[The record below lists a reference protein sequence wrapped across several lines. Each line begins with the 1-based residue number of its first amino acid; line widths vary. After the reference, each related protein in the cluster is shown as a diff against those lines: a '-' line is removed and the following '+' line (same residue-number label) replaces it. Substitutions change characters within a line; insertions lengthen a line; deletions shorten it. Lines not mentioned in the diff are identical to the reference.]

1 MRQLEENDPKTLGQ
15 RIAEARKARG
25 VTQEDVAEFLG
36 YSRPTYIAIEK
47 GERPAKADEIIRL
60 AGYFGRSVHE
70 LVRPGEPVVALQPH
84 LRATAERMKAG
95 SGGQLL
101 DAIDELQRFA
111 EDYRELEQLMNA
123 PLRTSFPSEVKLD
136 TPIDVTELAEGVAV
150 QERRRLGLGDQPVI
164 HLRSILEWD
173 VGLRIFYGA
182 KLPSAVAGMYA
193 WTADLGCCILINR
206 NHPPQRRRVSM
217 VHEYGHLIVDRY
229 KPGIDYLS
237 MSGRPSPQP
246 LSPKA
251 RGAGVRGRK
260 PANERFAETFGLSF
274 LMPASSVRSKFH
286 EIVTTTSDFRVA
298 DLCRLSHFYFVSVE
312 AMALRLEKLGL
323 IPKGS
328 SENLK
333 ESKFSP
339 AKAAEML
346 TLTPRAEPD
355 DPYPQRYKYLAVRAY
370 EQGELGDSDLAH
382 YLRTDV
388 VTAREI
394 VTRSSTSQ
402 EVEPTGKSRWL
413 QLDLPQSLLRG
424 VS

>member
-1 MRQLEENDPKTLGQ
+1 MLQPEGIHPKTLGQ
-15 RIAEARKARG
+15 RLAEARKARG
-25 VTQEDVAEFLG
+25 LTQEDVAEFLG
-36 YSRPTYIAIEK
+36 YSRPTYIAMEK
-47 GERPAKADEIIRL
+47 GERTAKADEIVRL

-70 LVRPGEPVVALQPH
+70 LVRSGAPVAALQPH
-84 LRATAERMKAG
+84 LRSSPNWSKTKDER
-95 SGGQLL
+95 QLL
-101 DAIDELQRFA
+101 QAIDELQRFA
-111 EDYRELEQLMNA
+111 EDYRELEELMNA
-123 PLRTSFPSEVKLD
+123 PLRSNFPSEVKLD

-150 QERRRLGLGDQPVI
+150 QERRRLGLGDQPVV
-164 HLRSILEWD
+164 HLRSILEWE
-173 VGLRIFYGA
+173 VGLRIFYGE

-193 WTADLGCCILINR
+193 FTADLGCCILINR

-217 VHEYGHLIVDRY
+217 VHEYGHLTVDRY
-229 KPGIDYLS
+229 KPGIDYVS
-237 MSGRPSPQP
+237 MT
-246 LSPKA
+246 
-251 RGAGVRGRK
+251 GRK

-286 EIVTTTSDFRVA
+286 EIVTSTSDFRVA

-339 AKAAEML
+339 LKAAQML
-346 TLTPRAEPD
+346 ELLPQPESD
-355 DPYPQRYKYLAVRAY
+355 DPYPERYKFLAVQAY

-382 YLRTDV
+382 YLRTDI

-394 VTRSSTSQ
+394 ASRSASSQ
-402 EVEPTGKSRWL
+402 EIESTGKKRWL
-413 QLDLPQSLLRG
+413 QLSLPQSLLKG
-424 VS
+424 VPR

>member
-1 MRQLEENDPKTLGQ
+1 MLQLEEVDPKTLGQ

-25 VTQEDVAEFLG
+25 LTQEEAAKFLG
-36 YSRPTYIAIEK
+36 YSRPTYIAMEK
-47 GERPAKADEIIRL
+47 GERSAKSDEIIKL

-70 LVRPGEPVVALQPH
+70 LVRSGEPVVALQPH

-95 SGGQLL
+95 DDRQLME
-101 DAIDELQRFA
+101 AIDELQRFA
-111 EDYRELEQLMNA
+111 EDYRELEELTNV
-123 PLRTSFPSEVKLD
+123 PLRTNFPSEVKLD

-150 QERRRLGLGDQPVI
+150 QERRRLGLGDQPVV

-173 VGLRIFYGA
+173 VGLRIFYGE
-182 KLPSAVAGMYA
+182 KLPLAVAGMYA

-229 KPGIDYLS
+229 KPGIDYIS
-237 MSGRPSPQP
+237 MS
-246 LSPKA
+246 
-251 RGAGVRGRK
+251 GRK
-260 PANERFAETFGLSF
+260 PANERFAESFGLSF
-274 LMPASSVRSKFH
+274 LMPASSVRGKFH
-286 EIVTTTSDFRVA
+286 EIVTSTSDFRVA

-339 AKAAEML
+339 MKAGQILELLPLAE
-346 TLTPRAEPD
+346 TSQ
-355 DPYPQRYKYLAVRAY
+355 PYPQRYKFLAVRAY
-370 EQGELGDSDLAH
+370 EQEEITQVQLARF
-382 YLRTDV
+382 LRCDI
-388 VTAREI
+388 VTARQI
-394 VTRSSTSQ
+394 VTQCQTSADVAADGRLEMLHLEEFQ
-402 EVEPTGKSRWL
+402 R
-413 QLDLPQSLLRG
+413 SLL
-424 VS
+424 SNAS

>member
-1 MRQLEENDPKTLGQ
+1 MLQLEEIDPKTLGQ
-15 RIAEARKARG
+15 RLAEARKARG

-36 YSRPTYIAIEK
+36 YSRPTYIAMEK
-47 GERPAKADEIIRL
+47 GERPTKADEIIRL

-95 SGGQLL
+95 DDRHLL
-101 DAIDELQRFA
+101 EAIDELQRFA
-111 EDYRELEQLMNA
+111 EDYRELEELMNA
-123 PLRTSFPSEVKLD
+123 SLRTNFPSEVKLD

-150 QERRRLGLGDQPVI
+150 QERRRLGLGDQPVV

-173 VGLRIFYGA
+173 VGLRIFYGE

-193 WTADLGCCILINR
+193 WTADLGCCLLINR
-206 NHPPQRRRVSM
+206 NHPAQRRRVSM

-229 KPGIDYLS
+229 KPGIDYVS
-237 MSGRPSPQP
+237 MT
-246 LSPKA
+246 
-251 RGAGVRGRK
+251 GRK

-286 EIVTTTSDFRVA
+286 EIVTSTSDFRVA

-339 AKAAEML
+339 MKATQILEL
-346 TLTPRAEPD
+346 LPHPETSH
-355 DPYPQRYKYLAVRAY
+355 PYPQRYKFLAVHAY
-370 EQGELGDSDLAH
+370 EHEKITQVQLAH
-382 YLRTDV
+382 FLRCDV
-388 VTAREI
+388 VTARQV
-394 VTRSSTSQ
+394 VTECLTSSDVAADGRL
-402 EVEPTGKSRWL
+402 EML
-413 QLDLPQSLLRG
+413 HLDEFQKSLLSN